1 MRDRALRALALF
13 LILTVLR
20 PPGAGAGEK
29 PVDPPK
35 KVLVELYTSQGCS
48 SCPPASDL
56 LGKLFEL
63 GDGRDRIVPLN
74 FHVDYFNQP
83 WPDPYS
89 DASYTRRQRDYNSVQ
104 HRDDLQ
110 FTPLLMVDGRHPLLG
125 SDRAKAVAAIE
136 QALKQPP
143 EVALDLDLDG
153 TGIRKTVS
161 VKIAARSPE
170 VAGRELLIG
179 VALTEDPVTT
189 KVLRGENAG
198 LTLVEHHVVRRLD
211 HKFLKLDRTGSRTL
225 TFPIELPS
233 GRDGTRFRVTVFA
246 QDRANGNVYQANE
259 VPWNPRKCHRVS
271 RRSCSRPRPSRRTT
285 QGAPRRIEPAHEPA
299 RIRFLGYDERR
310 LLQRHPHDLS
320 RLRLPLQFTDNRFEL
335 SPSWSGIPSGRRD
348 LLNGRLSPPGVS
360 GLRISR
366 TNTESARNGS
376 FRRQASA
383 LAQLVIDE
391 QGREAVHSYVNQSRR
406 RPNRG

>member
-13 LILTVLR
+13 LFLTVLC
-20 PPGAGAGEK
+20 PSGAGAGEK
-29 PVDPPK
+29 PVDAPK
-35 KVLVELYTSQGCS
+35 KVLVELYTSQGCN
-48 SCPPASDL
+48 SCPAASDL

-63 GDGRDRIVPLN
+63 GDGPDRIVPLN

-104 HRDDLQ
+104 RRDDLQ
-110 FTPLLMVDGRHPLLG
+110 FTPLLMVDGRHPLVG
-125 SDRAKAVAAIE
+125 SDRAKAVAVIE

-161 VKIAARSPE
+161 VKIAARSRE

-198 LTLVEHHVVRRLD
+198 LTVVEHHVVRRLD
-211 HKFLKLDRTGSRTL
+211 HQFLKLDRTGSRTL

-233 GRDGTRFRVTVFA
+233 GRAGTRFRVTVFA

-259 VPWNPRKCHRVS
+259 VPWNPQNATGFRADR
-271 RRSCSRPRPSRRTT
+271 
-285 QGAPRRIEPAHEPA
+285 A
-299 RIRFLGYDERR
+299 
-310 LLQRHPHDLS
+310 
-320 RLRLPLQFTDNRFEL
+320 
-335 SPSWSGIPSGRRD
+335 RD
-348 LLNGRLSPPGVS
+348 LDRVVARRKARRAALNRLISPPGFDFPAMANDDSYIVILTICPACGS
-360 GLRISR
+360 LFNSPTIASNSR
-366 TNTESARNGS
+366 RPGQG
-376 FRRQASA
+376 FPPASA
-383 LAQLVIDE
+383 TC
-391 QGREAVHSYVNQSRR
+391 
-406 RPNRG
+406 

>member
-13 LILTVLR
+13 LILTVLC
-20 PPGAGAGEK
+20 PSGAGAGEK
-29 PVDPPK
+29 PVDAPK

-63 GDGRDRIVPLN
+63 GDGPDRIVPLN

-89 DASYTRRQRDYNSVQ
+89 DASYTRRQRDYNTVQ
-104 HRDDLQ
+104 RRDDLQ
-110 FTPLLMVDGRHPLLG
+110 FTPLLMVDGRQPLIG
-125 SDRAKAVAAIE
+125 SDRAKAVAVIE

-161 VKIAARSPE
+161 VKIAARSRE

-211 HKFLKLDRTGSRTL
+211 HQFLKLDRTGSRTL

-233 GRDGTRFRVTVFA
+233 GRAGTRFRVTVFA

-259 VPWNPRKCHRVS
+259 VPWNPQNATSFRADR
-271 RRSCSRPRPSRRTT
+271 
-285 QGAPRRIEPAHEPA
+285 A
-299 RIRFLGYDERR
+299 
-310 LLQRHPHDLS
+310 
-320 RLRLPLQFTDNRFEL
+320 
-335 SPSWSGIPSGRRD
+335 RD
-348 LLNGRLSPPGVS
+348 LDRVVARRKARRAALNRLISPPGFDFRAMANDDSDIVVLTICPACGS
-360 GLRISR
+360 LFNSR
-366 TNTESARNGS
+366 TIASNY
-376 FRRQASA
+376 RRPGQGFPPASA
-383 LAQLVIDE
+383 TC
-391 QGREAVHSYVNQSRR
+391 
-406 RPNRG
+406 